1 MNESV
6 SKTINFISEWKSP
19 YLASQHIE
27 QHHQT
32 TGKCVHEMDSKKL
45 LEYFKHGEKSYI
57 EFRNETFLGET
68 KALFDVNKKVL
79 LKIKII
85 NKI

>member
-1 MNESV
+1 
-6 SKTINFISEWKSP
+6 
-19 YLASQHIE
+19 
-27 QHHQT
+27 
-32 TGKCVHEMDSKKL
+32 MDSKKL

-57 EFRNETFLGET
+57 EFRNETFLGEA